1 LITKV
6 RKRNGSYT
14 KFDINKIIKAI
25 HEAGKRANEL
35 DEKKATK
42 LATRV
47 VALVDELTNG
57 HIPTVQQINDVVEQ
71 VLLASNYHQTAK
83 EFIIYKYEHE
93 KKNEVVN
100 DFTKTLINKYV
111 GNLDWKVKENA
122 NTGFSVQ
129 GLNHYIISNVV
140 EDFWLNQIYDK
151 EIREFH
157 KEGRIH
163 IHDLSHYGPY
173 CEGWSIEDI
182 IMEGFTGVIGKTSS
196 NPPKHLSSLL
206 GQMVNFIFTMSG
218 EAAGAI
224 AFSNFDTLLAPFL
237 KEDNLSDKELE
248 QQLQEFI
255 FNLNVS
261 TRTGFQTAFSNLTFD
276 ITVPNN
282 YKEKFCL
289 VGGEIKDYTYVDCQA
304 EMNRINQAFFK
315 VMMLGDGNGAIFS
328 FPVVNVNITKEFDW
342 DNPNLSNFWDS
353 LSKYGLPT
361 FSNYVNSD
369 LSPDDAVS
377 MCCRLRLRTDKLNH
391 KGGGQFGASGKTG
404 SVGVCTI
411 NLNRIGY
418 EASNEDE
425 FFSLLKNTMKV
436 AGRSLK
442 IKRELVEKLTE
453 QGLYPYTKYYLRDI
467 KERTGKYWTN
477 HFNTIGLVG
486 GHDACINL
494 LGVGIGSDA
503 GNKFMQNVL
512 TFMND
517 VLLELQNEYGS
528 IFNLEQTPAESAGR
542 SLALKDLKYY
552 KDIYVSGTKENPYLT
567 NSTQLPVNYTEDLFE
582 ILDLQNELAKRYTGG
597 SVVHLWIGERITEH
611 NALKKLIKTIT
622 SNYNIPY
629 FTLSPSF
636 SICPKHGYLFG
647 EHKYCPKCDIE
658 LMEKKNKE
666 CVCG

>member
-1 LITKV
+1 
-6 RKRNGSYT
+6 
-14 KFDINKIIKAI
+14 
-25 HEAGKRANEL
+25 
-35 DEKKATK
+35 
-42 LATRV
+42 
-47 VALVDELTNG
+47 
-57 HIPTVQQINDVVEQ
+57 
-71 VLLASNYHQTAK
+71 
-83 EFIIYKYEHE
+83 
-93 KKNEVVN
+93 
-100 DFTKTLINKYV
+100 
-111 GNLDWKVKENA
+111 
-122 NTGFSVQ
+122 
-129 GLNHYIISNVV
+129 
-140 EDFWLNQIYDK
+140 
-151 EIREFH
+151 
-157 KEGRIH
+157 
-163 IHDLSHYGPY
+163 
-173 CEGWSIEDI
+173 
-182 IMEGFTGVIGKTSS
+182 
-196 NPPKHLSSLL
+196 
-206 GQMVNFIFTMSG
+206 
-218 EAAGAI
+218 
-224 AFSNFDTLLAPFL
+224 
-237 KEDNLSDKELE
+237 
-248 QQLQEFI
+248 
-255 FNLNVS
+255 
-261 TRTGFQTAFSNLTFD
+261 
-276 ITVPNN
+276 
-282 YKEKFCL
+282 
-289 VGGEIKDYTYVDCQA
+289 
-304 EMNRINQAFFK
+304 
-315 VMMLGDGNGAIFS
+315 
-328 FPVVNVNITKEFDW
+328 
-342 DNPNLSNFWDS
+342 
-353 LSKYGLPT
+353 
-361 FSNYVNSD
+361 
-369 LSPDDAVS
+369 
-377 MCCRLRLRTDKLNH
+377 
-391 KGGGQFGASGKTG
+391 
-404 SVGVCTI
+404 
-411 NLNRIGY
+411 
-418 EASNEDE
+418 
-425 FFSLLKNTMKV
+425 MKV